1 MTDNENINDEE
12 EQNSNEKDD
21 EIVNSGS
28 QQKDVYNVYNSGNVN
43 INFDD
48 IIQAIAIIKQ
58 SSIEDLK
65 NLLENSKNLEFL
77 L

>member
-28 QQKDVYNVYNSGNVN
+28 QPKDVCNVYNSGNVN

-77 L
+77 